1 MGLLWYLQVPDHY
14 IGVLAKK
21 MLGGECSTMFSDVP
35 GQQLLVSNT
44 VPVSINFL
52 CHKRIEGR
60 DGGSLP
66 YLLL

>member
-1 MGLLWYLQVPDHY
+1 M
-14 IGVLAKK
+14 K
-21 MLGGECSTMFSDVP
+21 MHALTRLMFSSDVLGHP
-35 GQQLLVSNT
+35 LLVLNT

>member
-1 MGLLWYLQVPDHY
+1 MDT
-14 IGVLAKK
+14 I
-21 MLGGECSTMFSDVP
+21 SSDVLGRP
-35 GQQLLVSNT
+35 LFLVSNT